1 MENREDALDFI
12 YKGWREGRQQR
23 RNVVRQRGL
32 DRTRSML
39 GPIMAQRARGS
50 MASMPPSM
58 PVEETRVPTEPSPVE
73 NVEET
78 VSMPPRTDE
87 PTIEQT
93 ALAGSGRMNELRE
106 TIVVP
111 EDDFSNDITNPTDH
125 PDDLENEMV
134 QPTPR
139 ENTPVLP
146 SPVSK
151 PVQPYAGQEEEERRI
166 EEAKAEA
173 AEARRKHKE
182 ELRAKEAE
190 QPENVEQEDEKPPE
204 HEKAFKEAY
213 SAMEEEA
220 RNTDESAPSKEE
232 QAIEMFR
239 RVQNRKA
246 EREGRDQ
253 VFEEDDSKLNEKSK
267 EAMRMFETVQ
277 AAKKAREESKKP
289 TQKDDPVL
297 QQAAE
302 QISSPPKATEKGKEN
317 VKRLGDTLAAYGMG
331 FNDDKPDE

>member
-58 PVEETRVPTEPSPVE
+58 PVEETRVPTEASPVE
-73 NVEET
+73 NVAET
-78 VSMPPRTDE
+78 VSMPP
-87 PTIEQT
+87 
-93 ALAGSGRMNELRE
+93 
-106 TIVVP
+106 VP
-111 EDDFSNDITNPTDH
+111 ENDMTDDIMDSTDH
-125 PDDLENEMV
+125 PDDLQTV
-134 QPTPR
+134 QATPR

-166 EEAKAEA
+166 EEAKTEA
-173 AEARRKHKE
+173 AEARRKHNDK
-182 ELRAKEAE
+182 LRAKEAE
-190 QPENVEQEDEKPPE
+190 QPQNVEQEDEKPPE
-204 HEKAFKEAY
+204 HTKAFNEAY
-213 SAMEEEA
+213 SEMEREA
-220 RNTDESAPSKEE
+220 RNTDESAPSKED
-232 QAIEMFR
+232 QADEMFR

-246 EREGRDQ
+246 KREGRDA
-253 VFEEDDSKLNEKSK
+253 VFEEDDSRLDEKSK
-267 EAMRMFETVQ
+267 KAMAMFDPVQ
-277 AAKKAREESKKP
+277 AAKRAREENKKP

-302 QISSPPKATEKGKEN
+302 KISSPPKATEKGKEE
-317 VKRLGDTLAAYGMG
+317 VKRLGDTLAAFGMG
-331 FNDDKPDE
+331 FKDDKPDA